1 MTPKREWGHPRSRQ
15 TPPAPHR
22 SCTGHR
28 WRRWWHP
35 RGTPSKVAWG
45 KRGDTHTHHEPGEER
60 WEFFWG
66 GPPPPPPNSPH
77 DGQPVAVAAVESGIP
92 KREESVTLADG
103 GTDQRHVFLP
113 EKPGFA
119 ARRIQVSVG
128 AEKGL
133 ESARLVPPHQQLRFG
148 VLEKAPHVRYGG
160 RRGSGWGSKRTEPP
174 LLDPALAPLTAAEG
188 ETGEPEAQAHGDGNL
203 QVLPLSRVVTRPHR
217 ACGMERG

>member
-1 MTPKREWGHPRSRQ
+1 MYWSSM
-15 TPPAPHR
+15 A
-22 SCTGHR
+22 
-28 WRRWWHP
+28 
-35 RGTPSKVAWG
+35 KVVASSG
-45 KRGDTHTHHEPGEER
+45 YSIQSGLGEEGGHAHTSR
-60 WEFFWG
+60 TWG
-66 GPPPPPPNSPH
+66 GEMGVFLGRTPPPPNSPH